1 MFGGDDSSS
10 SAVLAKKTGN
20 REWDDGSLAGGAWHI
35 GASEGSREAVQQKK
49 RMAQLAYQEALDA
62 DRATSLAKKAEKEND
77 HRLQAASF
85 NAGGNN
91 LSSVSQIGAGSPAPM
106 ADLRATIKQQLALNK
121 LDVISMIAQ
130 DSDPSNS
137 PRARVAAQLDGDSAP
152 EFCIGQ
158 SEAEVRRRKAMQ
170 KAAYLQQLDADTGKG
185 SGSGSTSARG
195 RGWDHEVASGVTGL
209 QIGLG
214 KPSMDM
220 SPSMKNLHVDSKLA
234 KQAEYRRALADQMA
248 AGAALKAKAKA
259 DSQVDV
265 TEPLPYMRY

>member
-1 MFGGDDSSS
+1 
-10 SAVLAKKTGN
+10 
-20 REWDDGSLAGGAWHI
+20 
-35 GASEGSREAVQQKK
+35 
-49 RMAQLAYQEALDA
+49 
-62 DRATSLAKKAEKEND
+62 
-77 HRLQAASF
+77 
-85 NAGGNN
+85 
-91 LSSVSQIGAGSPAPM
+91 M

-259 DSQVDV
+259 DSQIDV